1 MKSSALGLRR
11 GFTLVELLVVIA
23 IIGILVGLLL
33 PAVQA
38 AREAA
43 RRMQCSNNFK
53 QMGLAILNYESTYKR
68 MPPAAMKGGVGPVNG
83 GHSASGF
90 MRILPYL
97 EGGNLYNQMAA
108 VGFGDS
114 ANYWLGSNNPT
125 THQILDIMRDSSFST
140 YRCPSSPLRET
151 VTIQSRSIMWPSYI
165 LIAGSDTHISADPN
179 AFNGSIHSSGGLFPG
194 SIAYT
199 IGAIS
204 DGTSNTMIISEQAAW
219 GRNVNGGQFPNL
231 RTSISP
237 TGSWVMGSKNPR
249 IPRGPGTWSS
259 TGSHGAPADTD
270 LRCYN
275 VTTIRQPPN
284 IGGTPAW
291 SNFRACNTSLASAHT
306 GGVNTCLSDGSVH
319 FLSDNI
325 DLNTLRN
332 LADKDDGKVLANLDW

>member
-1 MKSSALGLRR
+1 MLSKSRNQQR
-11 GFTLVELLVVIA
+11 NGFTLVELLVVIA

-53 QMGLAILNYESTYKR
+53 QMGLAVLNYESAYSR
-68 MPPAAMKGGVGPVNG
+68 LPPAAMKSNGTTNG

-114 ANYWLGSNNPT
+114 ANYWLGANNAV
-125 THQILDIMRDSSFST
+125 THRILDIMQGSTFSV
-140 YRCPSSPLRET
+140 YRCPSSPLIAT
-151 VTIQSRSIMWPSYI
+151 VTIQNRQIMWPSYI
-165 LIAGSDTHISADPN
+165 LIAGSDRHRSADPR
-179 AFNGSIHSSGGLFPG
+179 AFNSSIHSSGGVFPG
-194 SIAYT
+194 SIAYK
-199 IGAIS
+199 IGAVT
-204 DGTSNTMIISEQAAW
+204 DGTSNTMIISEQSQW
-219 GRNVNGGQFPNL
+219 GRGVNPASFPNL

-249 IPRGPGTWSS
+249 IPDGVGTWSA
-259 TGSHGAPADTD
+259 TGAHGAPPDTD

-275 VTTIRQPPN
+275 ITTIRQTPN
-284 IGGTPAW
+284 AGGIPTW
-291 SNFRACNTSLASAHT
+291 SNFQACNTILASAHT
-306 GGVNTCLSDGSVH
+306 GGVNMCRADGSVQ
-319 FLSDNI
+319 FLSESI
-325 DLNTLRN
+325 DLDTIRN
-332 LADKDDGKVLANLDW
+332 LADKDDGQVLSNIE

>member
-1 MKSSALGLRR
+1 MHRRKSRLA
-11 GFTLVELLVVIA
+11 FTLVELLVVIA

-68 MPPAAMKGGVGPVNG
+68 MPPAAMKGGPGLTG
-83 GHSASGF
+83 GHTASGF

-114 ANYWLGSNNPT
+114 ANYWLGSNNPI
-125 THQILDIMRDSSFST
+125 THKILDIMQNSTFSV
-140 YRCPSSPLRET
+140 YRCPSSPLRDR
-151 VTIQSRSIMWPSYI
+151 VTIQGRSIMWPSYM
-165 LIAGSDTHISADPN
+165 LIAGSDLHRTADPN
-179 AFNGSIHSSGGLFPG
+179 AFNGSIHSSGGVFPG
-194 SIAYT
+194 SISYK
-199 IGAIS
+199 ISAIS
-204 DGTSNTMIISEQAAW
+204 DGTSNTMVISEQAAW
-219 GRNVNGGQFPNL
+219 GHNINAGSFPNL

-249 IPRGPGTWSS
+249 IPSGPGTWSR
-259 TGSHGAPADTD
+259 TGSHGAPPDTD

-275 VTTIRQPPN
+275 TTTIRQPPN
-284 IGGTPAW
+284 VGGTPAW
-291 SNFRACNTSLASAHT
+291 SNFRACNTILASAHT
-306 GGVNTCLSDGSVH
+306 GGVNMCLSDGSVH
-319 FLSDNI
+319 FLSENI

-332 LADKDDGKVLANLDW
+332 LADKDDGQVISNLDL

>member
-1 MKSSALGLRR
+1 MLKRNRR
-11 GFTLVELLVVIA
+11 QAFTLVELLVVIA

-53 QMGLAILNYESTYKR
+53 QMGLAVLNYESTYSR
-68 MPPAAMKGGVGPVNG
+68 LPPAAMKSNGTTNG

-114 ANYWLGSNNPT
+114 ANYWLGSNNVV
-125 THQILDIMRDSSFST
+125 THRILDIMQGSTFSV

-151 VTIQSRSIMWPSYI
+151 VTIQSRQIMWPSYV
-165 LIAGSDTHISADPN
+165 LIAGSDRHRSADPS
-179 AFNGSIHSSGGLFPG
+179 AFNTSIHSSGGVFPG
-194 SIAYT
+194 SIAYKIAT
-199 IGAIS
+199 VT
-204 DGTSNTMIISEQAAW
+204 DGTSNTMIISEQSQLGRGVNAAS
-219 GRNVNGGQFPNL
+219 FPNL

-249 IPRGPGTWSS
+249 IPNGPGTWSV
-259 TGSHGAPADTD
+259 TGAHGVPPDTD
-270 LRCYN
+270 VRCYN
-275 VTTIRQPPN
+275 MTTIRQAPN
-284 IGGTPAW
+284 ASGTPIW
-291 SNFRACNTSLASAHT
+291 SNFQTCNTILASAHT
-306 GGVNTCLSDGSVH
+306 GGVNMCRADGSVQ
-319 FLSDNI
+319 FLSENV
-325 DLNTLRN
+325 DLDTLRN
-332 LADKDDGKVLANLDW
+332 LADKDDGQVLGSLE

>member
-1 MKSSALGLRR
+1 MNQKAGLRMA
-11 GFTLVELLVVIA
+11 FTLVELLVVIA

-53 QMGLAILNYESTYKR
+53 QMGLAILNYESTYGR
-68 MPPAAMKGGVGPVNG
+68 LPPAAMKGGTGAISG

-108 VGFGDS
+108 VGFGDA
-114 ANYWLGSNNPT
+114 ANYWLGSADPT
-125 THQILDIMRDSSFST
+125 TQKILDIMQGSTFSV
-140 YRCPSSPLRET
+140 YRCPSSPLREN
-151 VTIQSRSIMWPSYI
+151 VTIQTRQIMWPSYI
-165 LIAGSDTHISADPN
+165 LIAGSDRHRTADPK
-179 AFNGSIHSSGGLFPG
+179 AFNGSIHSAGGIFPG
-194 SIAYT
+194 SIAYK
-199 IGAIS
+199 IGAVT
-204 DGTSNTMIISEQAAW
+204 DGTSNTMAVSEQAQW
-219 GRNVNGGQFPNL
+219 GKGVNAGSFPNL

-249 IPRGPGTWSS
+249 VPAGNATWSS

-291 SNFRACNTSLASAHT
+291 SDFRACNTILASAHT
-306 GGVNTCLSDGSVH
+306 GGVNTCLVDGSVH
-319 FLSDNI
+319 FLSENI
-325 DLNTLRN
+325 NLDTLRN
-332 LADKDDGKVLANLDW
+332 LADKDDGLVLGDLDF